1 MNKLELILLIIKLLC
16 LFTMGY
22 ILLYKIY
29 PKFSNQSQIISFF
42 IGLLGFILLSIFV
55 DTSLAT
61 LISIGI
67 ITCTLFIIDSIFSKN
82 KLNNTINSSKNNNY
96 DNKLEFQLNNKNIKL
111 SEIVEEL
118 EKENFFGL
126 SSTNLNALIA
136 IQDFQNLENKINWI
150 DKSPTNSKLNNLK
163 TLIFLLQNLYNLKN
177 IDSTIIYKELFLK
190 YFNIDRD
197 VSKHNF
203 TETYS
208 KVLQEF
214 NFNRNKRFDKIS
226 EILKLD

>member
-1 MNKLELILLIIKLLC
+1 
-16 LFTMGY
+16 MGY